1 MEMLCVK
8 RSDKGTILI
17 VTMLGILCCG
27 NISKG
32 SEPMFKL
39 FLKVPFLT
47 KSPTGVMI
55 LLLPQ

>member
-27 NISKG
+27 NILKG
-32 SEPMFKL
+32 YEPMFKY
-39 FLKVPFLT
+39 FSRFRF
-47 KSPTGVMI
+47 
-55 LLLPQ
+55 